1 MEEREAAP
9 QPDEDA
15 ADNGSLGADAD
26 VNAPPDLSGLPIV
39 GVSRRRLA
47 FVLGGLV
54 TAWIVFAFARQ
65 VGDAAAAT
73 GRLESLQAANQQ
85 LAGRVAG
92 LRREYAL
99 IQQPAWI
106 VQQARGYR
114 MGGGQEVPFMIADG
128 APSLAPDAPGSAAV
142 RLGAATDTPTP
153 LETWLSLLFG
163 PGPQAPPSG

>member
-1 MEEREAAP
+1 MAEREASP
-9 QPDEDA
+9 PPDEGA
-15 ADNGSLGADAD
+15 AEGSGSLD
-26 VNAPPDLSGLPIV
+26 VDPDAPPDLSALPIV
-39 GVSRRRLA
+39 GVSRRRMA

-92 LRREYAL
+92 LRREYEL

-114 MGGGQEVPFMIADG
+114 MGGVREVPFMIADG
-128 APSLAPDAPGSAAV
+128 APSLAPDAPGSASV
-142 RLGAATDTPTP
+142 RLGATTDAPTP

-163 PGPQAPPSG
+163 PSP

>member
-1 MEEREAAP
+1 MAEGKAAPPPDEEAAEGSGS
-9 QPDEDA
+9 PDVEA
-15 ADNGSLGADAD
+15 GA
-26 VNAPPDLSGLPIV
+26 PLDLSALPII
-39 GVSRRRLA
+39 GISRRRMA

-73 GRLESLQAANQQ
+73 GRLEGLQAANQQ

-92 LRREYAL
+92 LRREYEL

-106 VQQARGYR
+106 VQQARAYR
-114 MGGGQEVPFMIADG
+114 MGGTREVPFMIAG
-128 APSLAPDAPGSAAV
+128 GTPSLAPDAPGSASV
-142 RLGAATDTPTP
+142 RLGAPTDTPTP

-163 PGPQAPPSG
+163 PGRQAPPTG